1 MTVKKYLPALIAIA
15 LSFTACPQPD
25 MEPVAE
31 PVAEPVVEY
40 RNTVEYT
47 AAGTGPLS
55 LTVDGQS
62 LNLAVDEN
70 GNISLQ
76 FPEAARDFA
85 GKTKTLAIPAA
96 DAQKIYEN
104 RAEAIISVT
113 PPPPY

>member
-1 MTVKKYLPALIAIA
+1 MTVKKYLPALFALFAIA
-15 LSFTACPQPD
+15 LSFTACPQTD
-25 MEPVAE
+25 TEPVT
-31 PVAEPVVEY
+31 EY

-55 LTVDGQS
+55 LTVDGVS

-76 FPEAARDFA
+76 FPEAARNFA
-85 GKTKTLAIPAA
+85 GKPKTLAIPAA

-104 RAEAIISVT
+104 RSEAIISVT
-113 PPPPY
+113 PPPPQ

>member
-25 MEPVAE
+25 MEPV
-31 PVAEPVVEY
+31 VEY
-40 RNTVEYT
+40 RDTVEYT

-55 LTVDGQS
+55 LTVDGVDM
-62 LNLAVDEN
+62 NLAVDAD

-76 FPEAARDFA
+76 FPEAARNFA
-85 GKTKTLAIPAA
+85 GKPKNLAIPAA

-113 PPPPY
+113 PPPY